1 MIRRIN
7 SAVIIPI
14 VVCTTFIFIM
24 FLYVRKTEKEKSTYI
39 VETMY
44 RKYFAEEILE
54 ERNYCVIFVEHNSKN
69 EIKVCGNY
77 TIIEPKNASKVRRF
91 EESVDHF

>member
-1 MIRRIN
+1 MIRRIR
-7 SAVIIPI
+7 SVVIIPI
-14 VVCTTFIFIM
+14 VACVTFILMMYM
-24 FLYVRKTEKEKSTYI
+24 FVREIEKEESTYI
-39 VETMY
+39 VETTY
-44 RKYFAEEILE
+44 RKYFTEEILE
-54 ERNYCVIFVEHNSKN
+54 ERNNCVIFVEYNSKK

>member
-1 MIRRIN
+1 MISRIR
-7 SAVIIPI
+7 SVVIIPI
-14 VVCTTFIFIM
+14 VACVTFILM
-24 FLYVRKTEKEKSTYI
+24 MYNVREIEKEKSTYI
-39 VETMY
+39 VETTY

-54 ERNYCVIFVEHNSKN
+54 ERNNCVIFVEYNSKN

-91 EESVDHF
+91 EESVDSF

>member
-1 MIRRIN
+1 M
-7 SAVIIPI
+7 
-14 VVCTTFIFIM
+14 M
-24 FLYVRKTEKEKSTYI
+24 FLFVQETKKQNSSYI

-44 RKYFAEEILE
+44 RKYFAEKILE
-54 ERNYCVIFVEHNSKN
+54 EKNYCVIFVEHNSKN

-91 EESVDHF
+91 EESMDHF